1 MAARIRWIAR
11 TRWIVVAAA
20 AVLCASAV
28 ALGSTGRHAQRPN
41 DINAQL
47 DSGAR
52 PIVTI
57 SGDDG
62 IGGSIDLVNVWNDY
76 QSRSRI
82 VARLHPGDKVT
93 LIRRDGKGAQ
103 IETAA
108 GTRGWV
114 TDFFIKELQ

>member
-1 MAARIRWIAR
+1 MAAR

-20 AVLCASAV
+20 AALCASAV
-28 ALGSTGRHAQRPN
+28 VLGSAERHSQRTN

-47 DSGAR
+47 AGGAR

-62 IGGSIDLVNVWNDY
+62 RGALIDLVNVWNDY
-76 QSRSRI
+76 PRPSRI

-114 TDFFIKELQ
+114 TYFFVKELQ